1 MLKTGNIPNIDFN
14 VNNRRKYYST
24 EKKTFKAL
32 EPLEGEKIISE
43 SLFMGE

>member
-1 MLKTGNIPNIDFN
+1 MLTIEENIIQQ
-14 VNNRRKYYST
+14 K
-24 EKKTFKAL
+24 KKTFKAL